1 MGNKKYQMRVRKDVT
16 GNYENLS
23 LNIGSATEI
32 TTYTVDLPNIEEV
45 LLETK
50 NLESLKGYEIISVVL
65 IDKDNREH
73 LGEDFDWDEVA

>member
-45 LLETK
+45 LLKTK

-65 IDKDNREH
+65 IDEDNREH

>member
-65 IDKDNREH
+65 IDEDNREH